1 MVDRAVVKTMANQ
14 QINISNSIEQ
24 FYMNRDNYNFEIE
37 FQRGVVWTNLQ
48 KSELIISLLI
58 GMYIPPL
65 VVNKVDNE
73 MRFVDGKQ
81 RATTILSYI
90 NNEYPLAEEIKDI
103 EINYMDGT
111 SKVYDLRG
119 KKFNELPLEL
129 NNHLR
134 TRVIDMRQFD
144 NLSNEQ
150 EAMVIRL
157 LNNGSAMNGIAKA
170 RLNSYD
176 TILPFVVKLKE
187 NDFFRRKVN
196 IAKSH
201 KEKFKLDEK
210 VIYNLIAYECNIEIS
225 DNIEYIV
232 SKIKESKL
240 FNEKVRG
247 QISEVVEY
255 LNRAFPTQSKILN
268 TINIIPIYAIVKEY
282 VDTIDERNFYN
293 MLANIFNEDNRLKEV
308 KGEWNSNKAIIER
321 IDILKEI
328 CVDKLRE
335 NEYNK
340 MEVI

>member
-1 MVDRAVVKTMANQ
+1 MGNRMVTHTMANQ

-65 VVNKVDNE
+65 VVNKVGNE

-176 TILPFVVKLKE
+176 TILPFVIRLKD

-225 DNIEYIV
+225 DNIESV
-232 SKIKESKL
+232 VNKIKEIGLSQEDRDKI
-240 FNEKVRG
+240 V
-247 QISEVVEY
+247 EVINY
-255 LNRAFPTQSKILN
+255 LNRSFPTSEKFLNSK
-268 TINIIPIYAIVKEY
+268 NIIPIYMIGKQNVGILEERKFYEIIV
-282 VDTIDERNFYN
+282 
-293 MLANIFNEDNRLKEV
+293 NIFKDEDKGLKEI
-308 KGEWNSNKAIIER
+308 KGEWNSCKAVTER
-321 IDILKEI
+321 IKILSKL
-328 CVDKLRE
+328 VDKMKIE
-335 NEYNK
+335 WYSNDVAN
-340 MEVI
+340 

>member
-1 MVDRAVVKTMANQ
+1 MIDRAVVKTMANQ

-37 FQRGVVWTNLQ
+37 FQRGVVWSNLQ

-65 VVNKVDNE
+65 VVNKVGNE

-157 LNNGSAMNGIAKA
+157 LSA
-170 RLNSYD
+170 
-176 TILPFVVKLKE
+176 LPQ
-187 NDFFRRKVN
+187 
-196 IAKSH
+196 S
-201 KEKFKLDEK
+201 
-210 VIYNLIAYECNIEIS
+210 
-225 DNIEYIV
+225 IV
-232 SKIKESKL
+232 E
-240 FNEKVRG
+240 
-247 QISEVVEY
+247 
-255 LNRAFPTQSKILN
+255 A
-268 TINIIPIYAIVKEY
+268 
-282 VDTIDERNFYN
+282 
-293 MLANIFNEDNRLKEV
+293 
-308 KGEWNSNKAIIER
+308 
-321 IDILKEI
+321 
-328 CVDKLRE
+328 
-335 NEYNK
+335 
-340 MEVI
+340 

>member
-1 MVDRAVVKTMANQ
+1 MGNRMVTHTMANQ

-37 FQRGVVWTNLQ
+37 FQ
-48 KSELIISLLI
+48 
-58 GMYIPPL
+58 
-65 VVNKVDNE
+65 VDNE

-119 KKFNELPLEL
+119 KKFNELPLGL

-134 TRVIDMRQFD
+134 TRVIDIRQFD

-210 VIYNLIAYECNIEIS
+210 VIYNLIAYECGIEIS

-255 LNRAFPTQSKILN
+255 LNRVFPTQAKFLN
-268 TINIIPIYAIVKEY
+268 TTNIIPIYVICKEY
-282 VDTIDERNFYN
+282 ID
-293 MLANIFNEDNRLKEV
+293 KW
-308 KGEWNSNKAIIER
+308 K
-321 IDILKEI
+321 KEI
-328 CVDKLRE
+328 F
-335 NEYNK
+335 
-340 MEVI
+340 II

>member
-1 MVDRAVVKTMANQ
+1 MGNRMVTHTMANQ

-65 VVNKVDNE
+65 VVNKVGNE

-103 EINYMDGT
+103 EINYMDRT

-240 FNEKVRG
+240 FNETVRK
-247 QISEVVEY
+247 QISNVIEY

-268 TINIIPIYAIVKEY
+268 TTNIIPIYVTAKEY
-282 VDTIDERNFYN
+282 IDKMEERNFYSLI
-293 MLANIFNEDNRLKEV
+293 MDVFEDGDRLKGI
-308 KGEWNSNKAIIER
+308 KGEWNSNKAIVER
-321 IDILKEI
+321 IDTLREI
-328 CVDKLRE
+328 CVDKLHE

-340 MEVI
+340 MKVI